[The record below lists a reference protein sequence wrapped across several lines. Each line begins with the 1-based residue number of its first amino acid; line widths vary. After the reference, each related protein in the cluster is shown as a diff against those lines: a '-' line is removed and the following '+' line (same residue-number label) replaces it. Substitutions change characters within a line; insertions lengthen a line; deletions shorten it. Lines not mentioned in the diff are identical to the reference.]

1 MHMGFDITPIL
12 NAPLA
17 IKIHLATVLPAFVIG
32 TYLIFFSTKGAPHH
46 RALGYIYLTLM
57 SVTAAAALFIHQ
69 VNPNGFMGWSPI
81 HLFVPLTFFGVVGA
95 ISGARTHNVKRHRG
109 SMIGLY
115 IGGILIAGALTFLP
129 GRIMHAI
136 FFPH

>member
-1 MHMGFDITPIL
+1 MGFDITPIL